1 MEKMFANSKLDGFES
16 MSQEEISKIL
26 DEEDGITLSE
36 EDLVEDGDKD
46 FSDEDILSDLGED
59 DLFEGLDD

>member
-36 EDLVEDGDKD
+36 EDLVEDSDKD

>member
-26 DEEDGITLSE
+26 DEEDGINLSE
-36 EDLVEDGDKD
+36 EDLVEDSDKD